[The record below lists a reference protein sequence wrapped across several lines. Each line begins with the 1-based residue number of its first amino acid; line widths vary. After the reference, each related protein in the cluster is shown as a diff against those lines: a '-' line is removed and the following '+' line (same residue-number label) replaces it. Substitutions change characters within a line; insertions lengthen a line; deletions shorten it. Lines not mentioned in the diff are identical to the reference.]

1 MKPSTYMTAAEIRSA
16 YLKFFESKGHTIV
29 KSSPVVPQ
37 DDPTLLF
44 TNAGMNQ
51 FKANFLGLDK
61 SLNRATTAQKCI
73 RAGGK
78 HNDLDNVGYTARHHT
93 FFEMLGN
100 FSFGDY
106 FKREAI
112 HWAWELLTTVYKLP
126 EDRLWVTVYFE
137 DDEAYD
143 IWKDEIHVPEERIIR
158 IGDNKGARYMS
169 DNFWMMGDTGPCGP
183 CSEIFYDRG
192 PKVQG
197 GPPGSPDEDGDRY
210 MEIWNLVFTQF
221 NRDTSGKLNRL
232 PRPNIDTGM
241 GLERLA
247 SVLQDVPTN
256 YDIDLFQN
264 IMAAAKR
271 AVEEAGAENVDPQ
284 SPSLKVIADHIRS
297 CGFAIADGVKP
308 GNEGRAYVL
317 RRICRRAIRHG
328 YKLGA
333 RGLFFYKLMG
343 ALAQEMGDVYPEIKN
358 PKIADII
365 KAEEERFLATLSN
378 GMQILE
384 AAIAETKD
392 GVLSGDVAFKLHDT
406 YGFPVDLTGDVCRE
420 KGLGVDTEGFDR
432 AMAEQK
438 AKARAAGKFKVA
450 ADVLY
455 TGENNVFTG
464 YETLVEP
471 EAKVL
476 ALYKGGVQVEEGA
489 AGDDMIVILD
499 KTPFY
504 AEMGGQMGDAGVLE
518 NASTLLAVS
527 ETYRIKESVFGHVA
541 HVKEG
546 AVRVGDV
553 FKAEVNAETRAAVAR
568 NHSVTHLMHKALR
581 EVLGAH
587 VAQKGSLVTD
597 KVTRFDFLHDKPL
610 TAEEIAEVEAIVNKE
625 ILANTE
631 VVTRVMSLEEA
642 KTSGAVMLFGEK
654 YGKTVRVV
662 TVGTSTELC
671 GGTHVARTGDIG
683 SFKILGEAGISAG
696 VRRMEAVT
704 GLNAVALMQHQA
716 KLLAEAALRFKTP
729 AEELASKIDHLIE
742 TAKQLEKEVASY
754 KEKLAAEQGA
764 SAVAKAEDVAGVKV
778 LVTTLDGMDAKSLRT
793 TMDDLKNKLKS
804 AVILLAVAAN
814 GKIQFCAG
822 VTKDLVGRVKAG
834 ELVNFAAA
842 QAGGK
847 GGGKP
852 DMAMAGAT
860 DVTKL
865 DAAMT
870 SAKTWITEKLA

>member
-1 MKPSTYMTAAEIRSA
+1 MTTEELVSLIVNALEDVKAQDIRVYDTTDKTSAFERVIVASGTSNRQTRALGLSAARAVKENGGKVPADLRTHVEEVSSLGGTPLVVCENNKVLGVI
-16 YLKFFESKGHTIV
+16 YLK
-29 KSSPVVPQ
+29 
-37 DDPTLLF
+37 
-44 TNAGMNQ
+44 
-51 FKANFLGLDK
+51 
-61 SLNRATTAQKCI
+61 
-73 RAGGK
+73 
-78 HNDLDNVGYTARHHT
+78 
-93 FFEMLGN
+93 
-100 FSFGDY
+100 
-106 FKREAI
+106 
-112 HWAWELLTTVYKLP
+112 
-126 EDRLWVTVYFE
+126 
-137 DDEAYD
+137 
-143 IWKDEIHVPEERIIR
+143 
-158 IGDNKGARYMS
+158 
-169 DNFWMMGDTGPCGP
+169 DT
-183 CSEIFYDRG
+183 
-192 PKVQG
+192 
-197 GPPGSPDEDGDRY
+197 
-210 MEIWNLVFTQF
+210 
-221 NRDTSGKLNRL
+221 
-232 PRPNIDTGM
+232 
-241 GLERLA
+241 
-247 SVLQDVPTN
+247 
-256 YDIDLFQN
+256 
-264 IMAAAKR
+264 
-271 AVEEAGAENVDPQ
+271 
-284 SPSLKVIADHIRS
+284 
-297 CGFAIADGVKP
+297 VKP
-308 GNEGRAYVL
+308 GMVERFERL
-317 RRICRRAIRHG
+317 RAIG
-328 YKLGA
+328 IKTI
-333 RGLFFYKLMG
+333 MCT
-343 ALAQEMGDVYPEIKN
+343 GDNPLTAATIAKEAGVDGFVAECKPED
-358 PKIADII
+358 KIALI
-365 KAEEERFLATLSN
+365 KKEQAEGKIVAIVADEELQGAITS
-378 GMQILE
+378 GTDAIL
-384 AAIAETKD
+384 
-392 GVLSGDVAFKLHDT
+392 VLD
-406 YGFPVDLTGDVCRE
+406 
-420 KGLGVDTEGFDR
+420 
-432 AMAEQK
+432 Q
-438 AKARAAGKFKVA
+438 
-450 ADVLY
+450 
-455 TGENNVFTG
+455 
-464 YETLVEP
+464 
-471 EAKVL
+471 
-476 ALYKGGVQVEEGA
+476 
-489 AGDDMIVILD
+489 
-499 KTPFY
+499 TPFY

-546 AVRVGDV
+546 AVHVGDV

-662 TVGTSTELC
+662 TVGTSAELC

-716 KLLAEAALRFKTP
+716 TLLAEAALRFKTP
-729 AEELASKIDHLIE
+729 AEELASKIDHLME

-764 SAVAKAEDVAGVKV
+764 GAVAKAEDVAGVKV

-852 DMAMAGAT
+852 DMAMAGAA
-860 DVTKL
+860 DVSKL
-865 DAAMT
+865 DVAMT